1 MYKHILIPTDG
12 SELSQKTMREGVDF
26 AKSINAQ
33 VTFLTASA
41 PFKVLATDPFFMVTD
56 TPETYTRGAEKVAQR
71 RFKDAAEYA
80 RQKGVTAIS
89 QHVYAEHPFEA
100 IIDAAKKNKC
110 DLIFMAS
117 HGRKGIKGI
126 VLGSETNKVLTHSKI
141 PVQVCR

>member
-12 SELSQKTMREGVDF
+12 SDLSRKTLRQGVDF

-33 VTFLTASA
+33 VTFLTASL
-41 PFKVLATDPFFMVTD
+41 PFTVFATDPLMVTD
-56 TPETYTRGAEKVAQR
+56 TRETYALDTEKVAQG
-71 RFKDAAEYA
+71 RFKDATEYA
-80 RQKGVTAIS
+80 REKGVTAIAK
-89 QHVYAEHPFEA
+89 HVYAEHPFAA
-100 IIDAAKKNKC
+100 IIDAAKDNHC

-126 VLGSETNKVLTHSKI
+126 VLGSETNKVLTHSRI